1 MVFLHSILCNAE
13 ILVDLHD
20 ALPADFHQIFKGH
33 HGVAHLQG
41 AEHRVDAVC
50 FSGQC
55 DVVTHCWNLR
65 VGGVFLEVPHRD
77 GHALDD
83 LHQPVGQSRHFFLG
97 QNALGHTF
105 SVLFFCGKLLIM
117 RRNQIISDVFLQLNF
132 MEQRGSGIDRILNSY
147 AEVAQNPVFYSDSD
161 IFLVTLL
168 N

>member
-1 MVFLHSILCNAE
+1 MGGILFE
-13 ILVDLHD
+13 IPHCDGH
-20 ALPADFHQIFKGH
+20 AFRDFHQLI
-33 HGVAHLQG
+33 
-41 AEHRVDAVC
+41 
-50 FSGQC
+50 
-55 DVVTHCWNLR
+55 
-65 VGGVFLEVPHRD
+65 
-77 GHALDD
+77 
-83 LHQPVGQSRHFFLG
+83 GQSRHFFLG

-105 SVLFFCGKLLIM
+105 SALFFCGKLLIM